1 MASSGTS
8 KPVAPIVSGERNLD
22 ILIASME
29 PVARDGRFVFVTVDE
44 STATH
49 LAAEIVVRESE
60 GVTVVLPQAAAD
72 EQGLTYD
79 FVAGW
84 ITLQVHSALD
94 AVGLTAA
101 FATALAEH
109 GISANVVAGYHH
121 DHVLVPIDDLERAIA
136 ALEQLAASRG

>member
-1 MASSGTS
+1 
-8 KPVAPIVSGERNLD
+8 VSGERNLD

>member
-1 MASSGTS
+1 MA
-8 KPVAPIVSGERNLD
+8 GERNLD

-49 LAAEIVVRESE
+49 LASQIVVRESE

-121 DHVLVPIDDLERAIA
+121 DHVLVPINDLERAIA

>member
-49 LAAEIVVRESE
+49 LASQIVVRESE

-121 DHVLVPIDDLERAIA
+121 DHVLVPINDLERAIA